1 MIKIITTVAL
11 TLVIDIT
18 NSLNQ
23 TFLSKQETIEEQ
35 ITDVEKYK
43 EFDIDSLNEQ
53 NLIVNI
59 II

>member
-11 TLVIDIT
+11 TLVVDIT

-23 TFLSKQETIEEQ
+23 TFLFEHETIEEQ

>member
-1 MIKIITTVAL
+1 MIKIITTVVL

-23 TFLSKQETIEEQ
+23 IFLFEHETIEEQ

-43 EFDIDSLNEQ
+43 EFNIDSLNEQ

>member
-23 TFLSKQETIEEQ
+23 TFLSKHETIEQQ

>member
-11 TLVIDIT
+11 TLVVDIT

-23 TFLSKQETIEEQ
+23 NFLFEHETIEEQ

>member
-11 TLVIDIT
+11 TLVVDIT

-23 TFLSKQETIEEQ
+23 TFLSKHETIEQQ

>member
-11 TLVIDIT
+11 TLVVDIT

-23 TFLSKQETIEEQ
+23 TFLSKHEIIEEQ

>member
-11 TLVIDIT
+11 TLVVDIT

-23 TFLSKQETIEEQ
+23 TFLSKHETIEEQ
-35 ITDVEKYK
+35 ITDVEKFK

>member
-11 TLVIDIT
+11 TLVVDIT